1 VLDSVPSTEELVED
15 ARPAADVAREQ
26 PSVDEVLGRDR

>member
-1 VLDSVPSTEELVED
+1 VLDSVPSTDEVVQD
-15 ARPAADVAREQ
+15 AQSADDIVAAQ